1 VSASSDQVNQWLA
14 LLTLNLLVMSS
25 ILMEMLMAEEIN
37 KPTPLTLSRSHGE
50 TTASRGMDKALYRRS
65 DWQRP
70 VVGAENP

>member
-37 KPTPLTLSRSHGE
+37 KPTPLTLSRNHGE
-50 TTASRGMDKALYRRS
+50 ATTSRGMGQA
-65 DWQRP
+65 
-70 VVGAENP
+70 